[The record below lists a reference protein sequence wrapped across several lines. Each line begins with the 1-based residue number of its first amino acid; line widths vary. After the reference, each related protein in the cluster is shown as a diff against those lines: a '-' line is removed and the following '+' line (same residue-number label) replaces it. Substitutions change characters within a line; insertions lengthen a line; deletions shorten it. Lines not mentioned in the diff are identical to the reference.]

1 FVFQL
6 NRYEWLFILLSIF
19 LVLTLEALNTAIEF
33 VVDLVTLDYHE
44 FAKYAKDIAAFSVML
59 VSIFAIITGLII
71 FIPHIFS

>member
-1 FVFQL
+1 M
-6 NRYEWLFILLSIF
+6 
-19 LVLTLEALNTAIEF
+19 
-33 VVDLVTLDYHE
+33 DYHE